1 MKLSHLIE
9 PLLTAKIIGSI
20 DVEINGIEVD
30 SRKVRPGNVFLCVP
44 GFTVDGH
51 DFAQKAIENGAVA
64 LICERELPVAVPQV
78 IVKDSRFAMAFLS
91 DRFYSHPSQ
100 HLKVIGVTGTN
111 GKTTTTYLIDKILS
125 DQGHITGLI
134 GTIKMKIGN
143 EVYDV
148 KNTTPDAL
156 ELQRSL
162 AKMVEVGANYAVM
175 EVSSHALD
183 MGRVRGV
190 KYHIGVFTNLTQDH
204 LDYHGTMEHYRQAK
218 GLLFS
223 QLGNVYSNQTRENQ
237 YAVLNADDEAS
248 EYYRK
253 ITPAQVITYGIDHD
267 ADVRAINIKI
277 TAQGNQFTV
286 ETFKGSIDLQ
296 LKLVGKFN
304 IYNALAAITVGL
316 IEGIPLESM
325 KKSLEEVS
333 GVDGRFEPVTLGQ
346 DFAVL
351 VDYAHTPDSLENVL
365 KTVKEFAKGKIYCV
379 FGAGGD
385 RDKTKRPLMGKIAVK
400 YSDMAVVTS
409 DNPRTE
415 DPKQIIDDILVGI
428 RETNVDPNKYV
439 AIVDRKEAIEFAIQ
453 QAQKDDVIV
462 IAGKGH
468 ETYQILH
475 DKVIHFDDREIAK
488 EAIRRKGQ

>member
-1 MKLSHLIE
+1 MKLSQLIE
-9 PLLTAKIIGSI
+9 PLLTAKTIGNLDI
-20 DVEINGIEVD
+20 EINGIEVD
-30 SRKVRPGNVFLCVP
+30 SRKVQPGSVFLCLP
-44 GFTVDGH
+44 GFTADGH
-51 DFAQKAIENGAVA
+51 DFAPKAIENGAVA
-64 LICERELPVAVPQV
+64 LICERELSISVPQV
-78 IVKDSRFAMAFLS
+78 IVKDSRFAMAFLA
-91 DRFYSHPSQ
+91 DRFYGHPSQ
-100 HLKVIGVTGTN
+100 QLKVIGVTGTN
-111 GKTTTTYLIDKILS
+111 GKTTTTHLIDKILT
-125 DQGHITGLI
+125 DQGNTTGLI

-143 EVYDV
+143 EIFDV

-162 AKMVEVGANYAVM
+162 AKMVEIGSDYAVM

-190 KYHIGVFTNLTQDH
+190 KYHVGVFTNLTQDH
-204 LDYHGTMEHYRQAK
+204 LDYHVTMEQYRHAK

-223 QLGNVYSNQTRENQ
+223 QLGNVYSNEVCENQ
-237 YAVLNADDEAS
+237 YAVLNVDDEAT
-248 EYYRK
+248 EYYRR
-253 ITPAQVITYGIDHD
+253 ITSAQVITYGIDRD
-267 ADVRAINIKI
+267 ADVKATNIKI
-277 TAQGNQFTV
+277 SAYGNEFTV

-304 IYNALAAITVGL
+304 VYNALAAITVAL
-316 IEGIPLESM
+316 IEGITLESI
-325 KKSLEEVS
+325 KKSLEEID
-333 GVDGRFEPVTLGQ
+333 GIDGRFEPVALGQ

-385 RDKTKRPLMGKIAVK
+385 RDKTKRPLMGKIAVQ
-400 YSDMAVVTS
+400 YSDVAVVTS

-415 DPKQIIDDILVGI
+415 DPDQIIEDILAGI
-428 RETNVDPNKYV
+428 REMNTGADKYV
-439 AIVDRKEAIEFAIQ
+439 AIVDRKKAIEYAIQ
-453 QAQKDDVIV
+453 KAEKNDVIV

-475 DKVIHFDDREIAK
+475 DKVIHFDDREIAR
-488 EAIRRKGQ
+488 EAIRGKQQ